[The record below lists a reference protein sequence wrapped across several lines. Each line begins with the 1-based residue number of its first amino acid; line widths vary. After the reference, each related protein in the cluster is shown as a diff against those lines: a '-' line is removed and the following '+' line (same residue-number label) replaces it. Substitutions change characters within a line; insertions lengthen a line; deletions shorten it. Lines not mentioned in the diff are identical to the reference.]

1 MFSDYSVILW
11 DFDGVILDSNNI
23 RTNGF
28 RHIFKNYDQD
38 YVNKL
43 IDFHVRNGGLSR
55 YEKIDYFF
63 NDILGEKLT
72 LLEKNNH
79 LGRFT
84 NYCKKK
90 LCDKKLLIQ
99 DSLEF
104 IEKNYKN
111 FKFHLVSAS
120 DEKELI
126 YITSRLEITDY
137 FISIHGS
144 PDTKTININNIL
156 NDNNYKRANCCLVG
170 DSINDKQA
178 ALNNKISFFGYN
190 NQELKKNSEYVFSFN
205 Y

>member
-1 MFSDYSVILW
+1 MVNDYSVILW

-23 RTNGF
+23 RANGF

-38 YVNKL
+38 HVNKL
-43 IDFHVRNGGLSR
+43 IDFHDRNGGLSR

-63 NDILGEKLT
+63 NDILGERIT
-72 LLEKNNH
+72 LSEKNNY
-79 LGRFT
+79 LRRFT

-90 LCDKKLLIQ
+90 LCNKKLLIQ

-104 IEKNYKN
+104 IEKKYKN

-178 ALNNKISFFGYN
+178 ALNNKISFFGFN
-190 NQELKKNSEYVFSFN
+190 NQELKKDSEYIFSFN
-205 Y
+205 N